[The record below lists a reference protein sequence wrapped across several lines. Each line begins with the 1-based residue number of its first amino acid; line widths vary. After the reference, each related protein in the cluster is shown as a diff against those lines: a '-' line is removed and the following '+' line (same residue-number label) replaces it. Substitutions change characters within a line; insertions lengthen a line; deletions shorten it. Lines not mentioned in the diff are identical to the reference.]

1 MVMVKRLTVVDVCA
15 VTGYSRD
22 ELHAVLKVLDP
33 YRLDRPSPRVARE
46 FSAKDLIVLSV
57 VRQLEH
63 RYGVR
68 RAAIGEL
75 GEQLQVAIA
84 GPRSSTANALL
95 SVSFNPP
102 IVSVLSAASAHEGL
116 RIALAPMY
124 EQVDQYLSFE
134 EPQLDLQFGPQLFL
148 RRVA

>member
-1 MVMVKRLTVVDVCA
+1 MVMIKRLTASDVCA

-33 YRLDRPSPRVARE
+33 YRLERPSPRVARE

-57 VRQLEH
+57 VQQLEH

-75 GEQLQVAIA
+75 GEQLQTAIA
-84 GPRSSTANALL
+84 GPRFSTEDALL

-102 IVSVLSAASAHEGL
+102 LVSAVKAPSAQEGL
-116 RIALAPMY
+116 RIALAPVY
-124 EQVDQYLSFE
+124 ERIDQYLSFE
-134 EPQLDLQFGPQLFL
+134 EPQLDLQFGPQLVS
-148 RRVA
+148 RRAA